1 MTDPSQDA
9 PFRARQEVL
18 NLLPERSGNHINGLG
33 EAEKRNASPVMWHD
47 PDILAHGDLQNWF
60 FANGT
65 APGANMHRA
74 ANQEFMSKPMPDLAS
89 EAADWTPDAAAAKV
103 KAAALELESDIV
115 GIVRLNQDWV
125 FDGYEANYQ
134 WIIVLGVAMDWDCLK
149 TAPSEKSQTE
159 VQNQY
164 GRGTRAAYKLAG
176 WLRGHGWDAHPH
188 GGPIAGPVLMIPAAI
203 EAGFGELG
211 KHGSIISKEHG
222 STLRLGAVAT
232 EMPLKIDGPKD
243 HGVDKVCQSCQI
255 CTRFC
260 PGEAISPEKYDFH
273 GIPRWR
279 INTPKCEPFLFKLF
293 GCKICMMVCPFG
305 SRGKFKEDYKNTA
318 KSIREAKTREGLLDK
333 IVEQSGIDFEKLN
346 VPVVEH
352 YPDGWDSEK

>member
-1 MTDPSQDA
+1 MALVDLTKIERIPG
-9 PFRARQEVL
+9 RARED
-18 NLLPERSGNHINGLG
+18 EI
-33 EAEKRNASPVMWHD
+33 
-47 PDILAHGDLQNWF
+47 
-60 FANGT
+60 
-65 APGANMHRA
+65 
-74 ANQEFMSKPMPDLAS
+74 
-89 EAADWTPDAAAAKV
+89 EAADSPFYTRQPLTVRRYLYLSKDLLRKQREVPVNPDRTEIDDPTEITEVVKEMALKLGADVVGIADYHPAATFSQQPLRDFKRIVVFGKEFIYDSKLEIGHHAT
-103 KAAALELESDIV
+103 LELAQVKFELDNIAV
-115 GIVRLNQDWV
+115 QLNHHFASW
-125 FDGYEANYQ
+125 GYAGSAMMNGGE
-134 WIIVLGVAMDWDCLK
+134 VLLPVAG
-149 TAPSEKSQTE
+149 
-159 VQNQY
+159 Y
-164 GRGTRAAYKLAG
+164 LAG
-176 WLRGHGWDAHPH
+176 L
-188 GGPIAGPVLMIPAAI
+188 
-203 EAGFGELG
+203 GELG